1 MLFKKYH
8 IVIFKDRGGAHRN
21 LHLRGWL
28 GVFLALLF
36 IAMGV
41 SNFYLWQAY
50 THNYMLGSKLE
61 NAEKII
67 EQQNRQIFS
76 LSSKVRLVNEDISR
90 VQQFNSK
97 LRVMLNIDKEP
108 AEVGPAVG
116 SVNPTGTSF
125 SQSFLYMHRQE
136 LMTRRMHSF
145 LDSLNNDIRLEE
157 VRQQELMRTMRD
169 NRELLISTPSIW
181 PAEGILTST
190 FGGRASPF
198 SGSGAFHKGLD
209 ISNRPGTP
217 IHAPARGT
225 ASFVGTDGSYGN
237 CVILD
242 HGNSL
247 STRYAHM
254 LRSTIKEGQM
264 VNRGDII
271 GYIGNSGRST
281 GPHLHYEVR
290 IGGVCVNPMRY
301 ILN

>member
-8 IVIFKDRGGAHRN
+8 IVIFKDRDGVHRN

-28 GVFLALLF
+28 GVFLAMIF

-50 THNYMLGSKLE
+50 THNYMMGSQLA
-61 NAEKII
+61 NAEKTI
-67 EQQNRQIFS
+67 EEQNRQIFS
-76 LSSKVRLVNEDISR
+76 LSSKVRLVHEDISR
-90 VQQFNSK
+90 VQQFDSK

-108 AEVGPAVG
+108 AEVGPSVG
-116 SVNPTGTSF
+116 GVNPAGTPF

-136 LMTRRMHSF
+136 LMTRKMHTF

-157 VRQQELMRTMRD
+157 VRQQELMSTLRN

-181 PAEGILTST
+181 PAEGVLTST

-198 SGSGAFHKGLD
+198 TGSGTFHKGLD

-225 ASFVGTDGSYGN
+225 ATFVGTDGAYGN
-237 CVILD
+237 CIILD

-254 LRSTIKEGQM
+254 LRSAIKEGQ
-264 VNRGDII
+264 VINRGDII